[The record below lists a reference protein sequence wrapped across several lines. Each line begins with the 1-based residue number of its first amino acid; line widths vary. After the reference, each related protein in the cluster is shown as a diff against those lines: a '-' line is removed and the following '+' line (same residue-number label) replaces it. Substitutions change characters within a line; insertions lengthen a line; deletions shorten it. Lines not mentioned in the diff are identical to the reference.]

1 MATGIRIPTYERQ
14 VEAPQQRASQA
25 KAPEPLRQ
33 AYGENVAQATGNLG
47 KEMMQLGQDFL
58 RIQANTDKNNL
69 IITENNIRMSYK
81 QIKPELMKSQSLE
94 EYQQKVD
101 DYLKN
106 IQEQAK
112 AQLGDRAYSV
122 YENTY
127 LKPLYQGIALDLEL
141 NKVDMASK
149 INTQK
154 IGEVVDQEL
163 LNISNAD
170 SIDDINLS
178 RAVATS
184 TVDTAPMNMVEK
196 EKALKDINKRL
207 DVGQAYRMA
216 VLDPENIINDLKDN
230 TKYTNLT
237 DADKRSL
244 IPKLEKIINYNE
256 QTKLYDE
263 AILQSKADG
272 TTDFQKAIDYVKKS
286 EGTPLNKRKVINM
299 LNAELVKER
308 SVAQKEYDAKKNE
321 ALNTLYEA
329 QQNGGDIK
337 QAIQDIQDSPYL
349 LASDKANIVKKF
361 TSGTKNMDNP
371 YTKMELM
378 NGIVTGNITDENDIL
393 TKYLSGE
400 ISNTTKTTLTKM
412 LKNVQGPNQDILK
425 IAMRQLN
432 KSYNN
437 GIVGMTPAEAR
448 GLASSQ
454 QQVLLIY
461 TEAVGSGKSTREIQE
476 LLSPERVQKIAE
488 TNRPTLEENT
498 MEIEKQIRKKD
509 SGDVLNLDIE
519 VEDNGGDILG
529 LGI

>member
-1 MATGIRIPTYERQ
+1 MANIRIPTYERQ

-47 KEMMQLGQDFL
+47 KAMMQLGQDFL

-184 TVDTAPMNMVEK
+184 TVDTAPMNIVEK

-519 VEDNGGDILG
+519 AEDNGGDILG